1 MSLFERPQE
10 SAAIPLVMPGTLS
23 PEDAAALARA
33 VDQLEHKSF
42 ATRLANAL
50 GHEIERV
57 GRMVP
62 PNISNI
68 VDRAGE
74 SAMRMAFNTALRT
87 LKPRGSTDQR
97 AAHKAVATLSGT
109 VGGAFGLAALPVEL
123 PFSTIVMLRS
133 IAAIARS
140 SGEDLSQPEAALA
153 CLQVFALGTG
163 KENQLALE
171 SSYFSVR
178 SVLAKSVSEAA
189 RFMVNRGLADEGAP
203 VIVRLISQIATRFGV
218 VVSQKV
224 AAQAVPVVGAAG
236 GAAVNYAFINHFQ
249 SIAEGHFTVRRL
261 ERIYGPQ
268 IVRAEYDRL
277 LAEKHMK
284 N

>member
-1 MSLFERPQE
+1 MRFPVVLPD
-10 SAAIPLVMPGTLS
+10 ALS
-23 PEDAAALARA
+23 PEDMAALARA
-33 VDQLEHKSF
+33 VDQLEHKGF
-42 ATRLANAL
+42 ARRLTNAL
-50 GHEIERV
+50 GHEIERL

-62 PNISNI
+62 ANITNV

-74 SAMRMAFNTALRT
+74 SAIRTAFNTALRT
-87 LKPRGSTDQR
+87 LSPRGSTDQR
-97 AAHKAVATLSGT
+97 IAHKAVATLSGT
-109 VGGAFGLAALPVEL
+109 VGGAFGLAALPIEL
-123 PFSTIVMLRS
+123 PFSTVVMLRS
-133 IAAIARS
+133 IAAIARA

-153 CLQVFALGTG
+153 CLQVFALGTD

-178 SVLAKSVSEAA
+178 AVLAKSVSEAA
-189 RFMVNRGLADEGAP
+189 RFVVNRGLADEGAP
-203 VIVRLISQIATRFGV
+203 VIVRLISQIAARFGV

-224 AAQAVPVVGAAG
+224 AAQAVPIIGAAG
-236 GAAVNYAFINHFQ
+236 GAAVNYAFIDHFQ

-261 ERIYGPQ
+261 ERAYGPE

-277 LAEKHMK
+277 LPETRAE

>member
-1 MSLFERPQE
+1 M
-10 SAAIPLVMPGTLS
+10 
-23 PEDAAALARA
+23 AALARA
-33 VDQLEHKSF
+33 VSQLEHKGF
-42 ATRLANAL
+42 ASRLTNAL
-50 GHEIERV
+50 GHEIERL

-62 PNISNI
+62 ANITDV

-74 SAMRMAFNTALRT
+74 SAIRTAFNTALRT
-87 LKPRGSTDQR
+87 LSPRSSTDQR
-97 AAHKAVATLSGT
+97 IAHKAVATLSGT
-109 VGGAFGLAALPVEL
+109 VGGAFGLAALPIEL

-133 IAAIARS
+133 IAAIARA

-163 KENQLALE
+163 RENQLALE

-178 SVLAKSVSEAA
+178 AVLAKSVSEAA
-189 RFMVNRGLADEGAP
+189 RFVVNRGLADEGTP
-203 VIVRLISQIATRFGV
+203 VIVRLVSQIATRFGV

-224 AAQAVPVVGAAG
+224 AAQAVPVMGAVG
-236 GAAVNYAFINHFQ
+236 GAAVNYAFIDHFQ

-261 ERIYGPQ
+261 ERAYGPQ

-277 LAEKHMK
+277 LAETRAK

>member
-249 SIAEGHFTVRRL
+249 SIAEGHFTVLRL